1 MNEHTWLSDYTTAYT
16 DALNAHDVRDQII
29 GFRDL
34 AVAARDSGNKL
45 LFAGN
50 GASASIASH
59 GAVDFSKQGKVFSR
73 DFNEANL
80 LTALANDYGFEQWM
94 VKALEIYAKPG
105 DVVVLI
111 SSSGS
116 SPNVVNAARWAK
128 AQGLPV
134 VTFSGFAEDN
144 LLKQLGDVNFWLDS
158 RAYNIV
164 ECIHMIWLTMTCDL
178 IIGKREYGV
187 SS

>member
-1 MNEHTWLSDYTTAYT
+1 MSESSWLKEYIDTYQQVLT
-16 DALNAHDVRDQII
+16 DFDVTEQILA
-29 GFRDL
+29 FRDL
-34 AVAARDSGNKL
+34 AIGARESGNKL

-59 GAVDFSKQGKVFSR
+59 GAVDFSKQGKVYAR

-80 LTALANDYGFEQWM
+80 LTALANDYGFEHWM
-94 VKALEIYAKPG
+94 VRALEIYAKPG

-111 SSSGS
+111 SSSGTS
-116 SPNVVNAARWAK
+116 ANVVNAAQYAK
-128 AQGLPV
+128 EQGLSL
-134 VTFSGFAEDN
+134 VTFTGFAMDN
-144 LLKQLGDVNFWLDS
+144 PLKQLGDVNFWIES

-164 ECIHMIWLTMTCDL
+164 ECVHMIWLTMTCDL

-187 SS
+187 S